1 MAYTDRTTYAKRKLM
16 EDCSSDRLRL
26 FRHHSFLKGI
36 NFGLL
41 FTYSLGGKT
50 YNGNYANLMSLNA
63 QSPGRLHK
71 DILNAWNGFRRELL
85 NERK

>member
-1 MAYTDRTTYAKRKLM
+1 MKTVWLILTARPMRSVNLWVSTALPTVYGSFGTTL
-16 EDCSSDRLRL
+16 SW
-26 FRHHSFLKGI
+26 KGI

-63 QSPGRLHK
+63 QSPGASTKTFSMLGTALQR
-71 DILNAWNGFRRELL
+71 NC
-85 NERK
+85 